1 LSESGWN
8 ASWFGIHCLEKKMI
22 ESKGLTKI
30 FEIKKGADILAVQ
43 DLTLSVPEGEVF
55 GFLGPNGAGKTT
67 TVRMLTSLI
76 GPTSGS
82 AWVNRFQVGVDDQE
96 IRRSVGVLTES
107 PGLYERLSAR
117 KNLTIYANLY
127 DVGDVD
133 GQVGKYL
140 HMLGLWSR
148 RDDPAGSFSKGMRQK
163 LAIARALL
171 HEPKVLFL
179 DEPTSGLDPEA
190 ARLVRAFIEQL
201 RGQGRTIFLCTHN
214 LNEADRLC
222 DRIGIFKSHLIEI
235 DTPENLRKKLYGRK
249 VVFHLREL
257 NPAWLDPIRALPGI
271 QDIEC
276 VGQKLVVAMDDPERM
291 NPEIIRLL
299 VDSGAD
305 ILFVGEL
312 RHSLEEI
319 YIQTMQENQEAEAGA

>member
-1 LSESGWN
+1 
-8 ASWFGIHCLEKKMI
+8 MI
-22 ESKGLTKI
+22 ETKGLTKV
-30 FEIKKGADILAVQ
+30 FEIKKGADITAVQ

-76 GPTSGS
+76 GPTSGQ
-82 AWVNRFQVGVDDQE
+82 AWINGFQVGVNDQD
-96 IRRSVGVLTES
+96 IRRSVGILTES
-107 PGLYERLSAR
+107 PGMYERLSASM
-117 KNLTIYANLY
+117 NLEIYANLY
-127 DVGDVD
+127 DVEDVP
-133 GQVGKYL
+133 GQVEKYL

-190 ARLVRAFIEQL
+190 ARLVRSFIEQL
-201 RGQGRTIFLCTHN
+201 RGQGRTIFICTHN

-222 DRIGIFKSHLIEI
+222 DRIGIFKSHLIEV
-235 DTPENLRKKLYGRK
+235 DTPENLREKLYGRK

-257 NPAWLDPIRALPGI
+257 DPVWVEGVKALSGVKDV
-271 QDIEC
+271 QVVE
-276 VGQKLVVAMDDPERM
+276 QKLLVGMDDPESV
-291 NPEIIRLL
+291 NPRIIRWL
-299 VDSGAD
+299 VAAGAD

-312 RHSLEEI
+312 RHSLEEV
-319 YIQTMQENQEAEAGA
+319 YIQTIQETGEAEVAA

>member
-1 LSESGWN
+1 
-8 ASWFGIHCLEKKMI
+8 MI
-22 ESKGLTKI
+22 ETKGLSKV
-30 FEIKKGADILAVQ
+30 FVIKKGTDITAVE

-76 GPTSGS
+76 APTSGQ
-82 AWVNRFQVGVDDQE
+82 AWINGLQVGVDDQE
-96 IRRSVGVLTES
+96 IRRSVGILTES
-107 PGLYERLSAR
+107 PGLYERLSAS
-117 KNLTIYANLY
+117 KNLEIYANLY
-127 DVGDVD
+127 DVDNVSR
-133 GQVGKYL
+133 QVEKYL

-171 HEPKVLFL
+171 HEPRVLFL

-190 ARLVRAFIEQL
+190 ARLVRSFIEQL
-201 RGQGRTIFLCTHN
+201 RGQGRTIFICTHN
-214 LNEADRLC
+214 LNEADHLC

-235 DTPENLRKKLYGRK
+235 DTPENLRERLYGRK

-257 NPAWLDPIRALPGI
+257 DPAWVEGVQSLSGVKEVQAV
-271 QDIEC
+271 E
-276 VGQKLVVAMDDPERM
+276 QKLLVGMDDPDDV
-291 NPEIIRLL
+291 NPRIIRWL
-299 VDSGAD
+299 VAAGAD

-319 YIQTMQENQEAEAGA
+319 YIQTIQETGETEVAA